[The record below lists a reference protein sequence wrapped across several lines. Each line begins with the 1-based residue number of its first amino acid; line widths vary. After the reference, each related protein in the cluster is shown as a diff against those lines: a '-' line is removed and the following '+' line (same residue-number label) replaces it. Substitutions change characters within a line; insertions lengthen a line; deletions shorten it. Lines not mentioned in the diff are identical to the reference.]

1 MTTIVMVEKKNGV
14 EVAYDSKVSNGYSH
28 DELEQPKVFSSQ
40 GITYGVAGAVGLANL
55 LESITVQP
63 PEKDSIPKEVDQW
76 VQRVLI
82 PAMRR
87 QVMDYH
93 PHSTFDAEWQVL
105 VVVNKRVYAIGGDFS
120 RVRNTS
126 GRYAIGSGSLFARGA
141 LHAGASAKRAVEI
154 AAEIDPWTG
163 HEVKVINL

>member
-1 MTTIVMVEKKNGV
+1 MTTIVMVEKKGSV
-14 EVAYDSKVSNGYSH
+14 DIAFDSKVSNGYSH
-28 DELEQPKVFSSQ
+28 NELEQPKVFSSQ

-55 LESITVQP
+55 LEDISVKAPASSLTG
-63 PEKDSIPKEVDQW
+63 KEVDRW

-82 PAMRR
+82 PAMRT
-87 QVMDYH
+87 QVMEYH
-93 PHSTFDAEWQVL
+93 PEARFDAEWQVL
-105 VVVNKRVYAIGGDFS
+105 VAVNKRVYSIGGDFS

-163 HEVKVINL
+163 HEVKAFTL